1 MRRREFITLLGGA
14 AAAWP
19 VATRAQEPA
28 MPVIGF
34 LALGSPDRGAH
45 YVAAF
50 HRGLNEVG
58 YVEGRNVAI
67 EYRSAEG
74 RYDRLPALAAEL
86 VRRQVAV
93 IVASPIPAALAAK
106 AATATIPIVFNVAG
120 DPVKLRLVASL
131 AQPGGNVTGVSF
143 LTKELVPKRIEVL
156 HDLLPKATVIGLLV
170 NPSFLT
176 SETDTR
182 DAQAA
187 AASLGIRLVVVKA
200 VAERDFE
207 PAFAAL
213 VQQRAE
219 ALFVGSDPFFNT
231 QAAKLVALAGRHS
244 LPAIY
249 QLREY
254 VAAGGLISY
263 GTNLTDVFRIDGVYT
278 GRILK
283 GEKPADLP
291 VQQSVKDELAINL
304 KTAMALGLTVPTGL
318 LLRADEVIE

>member
-1 MRRREFITLLGGA
+1 MIGRRDFIGLLGGA

-19 VATRAQEPA
+19 LAARAQQPA
-28 MPVIGF
+28 VPVIGF
-34 LALGSPDRGAH
+34 LTLGSPDRGAH

-50 HRGLNEVG
+50 HRGLNEIG

-67 EYRSAEG
+67 EYRFAEG

-120 DPVKLRLVASL
+120 DPVKFGLVASL
-131 AQPGGNVTGVSF
+131 ARPGGNVTGVSF
-143 LTKELVPKRIEVL
+143 LTQELVPKRIEVL

-207 PAFAAL
+207 PAFEAL

-231 QAAKLVALAGRHS
+231 QAAKLVALAGRGDANH
-244 LPAIY
+244 AH
-249 QLREY
+249 
-254 VAAGGLISY
+254 
-263 GTNLTDVFRIDGVYT
+263 
-278 GRILK
+278 
-283 GEKPADLP
+283 GEAPRRVHRRPERCLGDSGNNAKRSIFKPAQRQ
-291 VQQSVKDELAINL
+291 VRS
-304 KTAMALGLTVPTGL
+304 
-318 LLRADEVIE
+318 RAEGGRQEKRFQGFC